1 MTKETSPRHTIGAVV
16 FDIGNVL
23 IRWQPEDLYD
33 QWIGRERRLQMFES
47 LDLHAMN
54 DRVDRGG
61 VFQQVIYDFAE
72 ASPTYRTEIRWWHDR
87 WLEMA
92 QPAIDLSVQTLRAL
106 KGRGHPVYA
115 LSNFGRE
122 PFVLAEEK
130 FEFLAE
136 FDRRY
141 LSGHMGV
148 AKPDAQIYEMVE
160 ADCGHDPRTLLFV
173 DDRAENIAVAANR
186 GWQTHHFTTSRN
198 WADHLIA
205 CGLLDKDDL

>member
-1 MTKETSPRHTIGAVV
+1 MTRNASFLPAVGAVV

-33 QWIGRERRLQMFES
+33 RWIGQERRQQMFDT
-47 LDLHAMN
+47 LDLHEMN

-61 VFQQVIYDFAE
+61 VFRDVIYDFAE
-72 ASPTYRTEIRWWHDR
+72 ANPDYRTEIRWWHDR
-87 WLEMA
+87 WLNMA

-106 KGRGHPVYA
+106 KRRGYPVFA

-130 FEFLAE
+130 FDFLSD

-148 AKPDAQIYEMVE
+148 AKPDAQIYQMLE
-160 ADCGHDPRTLLFV
+160 ADCGQAPQALLFV
-173 DDRAENIAVAANR
+173 DDRAENIAAADAR
-186 GWQTHHFTTSRN
+186 GWQTHHFTSARN

-205 CGLLDKDDL
+205 RDLIEEADL